1 MEKCASNDFYTFLE
15 VEYENIRY
23 YFCISLK
30 KKIKIGIELHISI
43 FISSWHLSLRIC
55 QCKFRLI

>member
-30 KKIKIGIELHISI
+30 KKIKIGIELQNYDNCYVTMLFHIM
-43 FISSWHLSLRIC
+43 
-55 QCKFRLI
+55 